1 MLAAVP
7 GAGRVLD
14 SADYRRV
21 AGGLA
26 DAMIAHFRAP
36 VGFFDPS
43 DDHETLITR
52 PRELQ
57 DNAAPSGSA
66 MAALVLSRLVGL
78 AVEPCYVDLARVAL
92 GPGASYRYGDAS

>member
-1 MLAAVP
+1 MLAAFAE
-7 GAGRVLD
+7 AGWVLD
-14 SADYRRV
+14 RADYCRV

-43 DDHETLITR
+43 DDCETLIAR

-57 DNAAPSGSA
+57 DNAVPSGSA
-66 MAALVLSRLVGL
+66 MAALVLSRLAGL
-78 AVEPCYVDLARVAL
+78 AVEPRYLDLARAAL
-92 GPGASYRYGDAS
+92 GPGASYRAENAS